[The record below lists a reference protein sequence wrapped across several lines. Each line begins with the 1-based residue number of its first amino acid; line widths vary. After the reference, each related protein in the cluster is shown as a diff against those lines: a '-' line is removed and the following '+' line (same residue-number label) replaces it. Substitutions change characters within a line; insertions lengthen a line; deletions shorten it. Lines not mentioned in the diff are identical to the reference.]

1 MELFRSLGALAEPPS
16 LEAERLAQILDLGP
30 PPEPAEFTDLF
41 ESKLYPYASVYLD
54 DSGKLGGN
62 ARDTIAGFWRALDLE
77 YPEESDHLAIM
88 LSFYARM
95 RELAGDSREPD
106 ANRWEHARVAFLHEH
121 LLSWLPFYLD
131 KLTDVASGFYN
142 RWGALLAQ
150 ALVHEREG
158 LKHDTTLSLHLRD
171 STPMAD
177 PRTKGGEAFVE
188 SLLAPVRSG
197 LILVRTDLERAGG
210 ELDLGV
216 RIGER
221 RYVIEA
227 LFSQDAVSTLDWLA
241 QEADLWGQRHLKR
254 EKRTGPT
261 ARFWAD
267 RALGS
272 RDLLHELA
280 EQARHT

>member
-16 LEAERLAQILDLGP
+16 PETERLAQILDLGP

-62 ARDTIAGFWRALDLE
+62 ARDRIAGFWRALDLR
-77 YPEESDHLAIM
+77 YPEESDHLTIM
-88 LSFYARM
+88 VSLYARI
-95 RELAGDSREPD
+95 RELVDDSGGPD
-106 ANRWEHARVAFLHEH
+106 ADRWEHARVAFLHEH

-131 KLTDVASGFYN
+131 KLTDVASGFYS
-142 RWGALLAQ
+142 RWGALLTT
-150 ALVHEREG
+150 ALEQECEG
-158 LKHDTTLSLHLRD
+158 LEPNAILSLHLRE

-221 RYVIEA
+221 RYVLEA
-227 LFSQDAVSTLDWLA
+227 LFAQDAVSTLDWLA
-241 QEADLWGQRHLKR
+241 READLWGQRHLKR
-254 EKRTGPT
+254 EKQTGPT

-272 RDLLHELA
+272 RDLLAELVNEA
-280 EQARHT
+280 KLS